1 MMRQG
6 SMPPMPPAGI
16 SSQASAARSAPKPK
30 PDWRK
35 PQPLG
40 RARFGQVSATRATP
54 VLHSD
59 PMARPVTKRR
69 AASMAK
75 LVENAVSPVSRA

>member
-6 SMPPMPPAGI
+6 AMPPMPPGGI
-16 SSQASAARSAPKPK
+16 SSQASAASSAPKPK

-40 RARFGQVSATRATP
+40 RARFGQVSATSAMP
-54 VLHSD
+54 VDHSD
-59 PMARPVTKRR
+59 PMARPVTKRS
-69 AASMAK
+69 AARLAK
-75 LVENAVSPVSRA
+75 LVEKAVRPVSSA